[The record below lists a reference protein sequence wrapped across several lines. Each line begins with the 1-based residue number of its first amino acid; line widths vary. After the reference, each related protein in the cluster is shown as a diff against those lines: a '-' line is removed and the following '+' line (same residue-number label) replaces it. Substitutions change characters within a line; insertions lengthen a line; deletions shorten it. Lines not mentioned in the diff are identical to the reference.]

1 MRLSIVFL
9 LSDAM
14 QASETRIVNI
24 LSVQSW
30 VAYGHVG
37 NAAALFPLQRLGAE
51 VFAVNTVQFSN
62 HPGYGD
68 HAGRITGG
76 DAVAELLAGLERR
89 GILPGLDA
97 VLSGYLGDAGS
108 LDAVLGLVARAR
120 QAHPGLL
127 FCCDPV
133 LGDRGPGV
141 YVAPSLA
148 EALRHRAVPEAD
160 ILLPNMFELGFLLDG
175 PDAQPQ
181 ARDLATLA
189 RDAARLR
196 ARMRPGGLVLV
207 TSVVLDNSPPGTV
220 GLFLATPRGDHLLY
234 TPELPAAFNGAGD
247 LLSAL
252 FLWGLLRSDGPA
264 RALDHAASAV
274 WCVLDHTAKQGAR
287 EPMVVQ
293 AQDQLLSPWRR
304 FASVPAVP

>member
-1 MRLSIVFL
+1 ME
-9 LSDAM
+9 
-14 QASETRIVNI
+14 ASETRIVNI

-37 NAAALFPLQRLGAE
+37 NAAAVFPLQRLGAE

-76 DAVAELLAGLERR
+76 ETVADLLAGVERR
-89 GILPGLDA
+89 GILPRLDA

-108 LDAVLGLVARAR
+108 LEAVIGSVARAR
-120 QAHPGLL
+120 QARPDLL

-141 YVAPSLA
+141 YVAPALA
-148 EALRHRAVPEAD
+148 DALRHRAVPEAD

-175 PDAQPQ
+175 PGAPYVPS
-181 ARDLATLA
+181 DLATLV
-189 RDAARLR
+189 RDTARLR
-196 ARMRPGGLVLV
+196 ARMRPGGMVLV
-207 TSVVLDNSPPGTV
+207 TSVVLEESPPGTV
-220 GLFLATPRGDHLLY
+220 GLFLATPDGNHLLH

-252 FLWGLLRSDGPA
+252 FLWGCVRGDLPVASLA
-264 RALDHAASAV
+264 HAASAV
-274 WCVLDHTAKQGAR
+274 WCVLDHTARHGGR

-293 AQDQLLSPWRR
+293 AQEQLVAPRRR
-304 FASVPAVP
+304 FTADSVAV